1 MLRRFATCS
10 AIALSCAVVV
20 SSAAADLKA
29 IREIGMIRHLGVPYA
44 NFVTGD
50 GDGLDTEIIKLYAEE
65 IGVTYKYI
73 KSSWATVISDVSGK
87 EVLPKGD
94 EVDIIGESEVTGDII
109 GNGLTF
115 LPWRAK
121 VIDYSLPYF
130 PTAIWVVAR
139 ADSDLKPIPPSD
151 DIKSDVEATKA
162 LLMGREVLG
171 VRNTCVDPKLYDL
184 KEVTSRYKENIGL
197 NDLAPAVIKGD
208 AALCILDVP
217 DTLVALEKYPGMI
230 KVLGPITE
238 KQYMAFGIS
247 KDSPELLASFNAFL
261 AKLQKNGK
269 LRELIVNY
277 YPMITYYFPKAGQ
290 E

>member
-1 MLRRFATCS
+1 MLRRFVTGTA
-10 AIALSCAVVV
+10 AALLCPIIV
-20 SSAAADLKA
+20 SSAVADLKE
-29 IREIGMIRHLGVPYA
+29 IRERGMIRHLGVPYA
-44 NFVTGD
+44 NFITGD
-50 GDGLDTEIIKLYAEE
+50 GDGLDTEIIKLYAKE
-65 IGVTYKYI
+65 IGVKYEYV

-87 EVLPKGD
+87 EVSPKGD
-94 EVDIIGESEVTGDII
+94 EVDITGESEVRGDII

-115 LPWRAK
+115 LTWRAK
-121 VIDYSLPYF
+121 VIDYSLSYF

-139 ADSDLKPIPPSD
+139 ADSDFRPVPPSD
-151 DIKSDVEATKA
+151 DIKSDVEATKT

-184 KEVTSRYKENIGL
+184 KEVTPRYKENIGL

-217 DTLVALEKYPGMI
+217 DTLVALEKYPGLI

-238 KQYMAFGIS
+238 KQFMGFGIS

-269 LRELIVNY
+269 LTELIVKY
-277 YPMITYYFPKAGQ
+277 YPVIRHYFSTAGQ